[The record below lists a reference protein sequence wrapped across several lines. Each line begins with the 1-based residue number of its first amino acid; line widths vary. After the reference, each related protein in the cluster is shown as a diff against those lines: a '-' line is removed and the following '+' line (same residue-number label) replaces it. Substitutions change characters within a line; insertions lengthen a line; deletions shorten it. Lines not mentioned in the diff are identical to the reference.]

1 MCSLTLLYL
10 TIACVPGRELV
21 DVDVDGDADV
31 DVDVAIDLVADVDVD
46 VDADVDVDVAGKE
59 PDQPDVDS
67 EPCKENQSRGGD

>member
-1 MCSLTLLYL
+1 MLYL
-10 TIACVPGRELV
+10 TIACRELV
-21 DVDVDGDADV
+21 DVDVDV
-31 DVDVAIDLVADVDVD
+31 NVD

>member
-1 MCSLTLLYL
+1 MLYS

-21 DVDVDGDADV
+21 DVDVD
-31 DVDVAIDLVADVDVD
+31 
-46 VDADVDVDVAGKE
+46 VDAEVDVDVAGKE

>member
-1 MCSLTLLYL
+1 MLYS

-21 DVDVDGDADV
+21 DVNVNV
-31 DVDVAIDLVADVDVD
+31 NVDVD

>member
-1 MCSLTLLYL
+1 MTFLQQS
-10 TIACVPGRELV
+10 IQH
-21 DVDVDGDADV
+21 
-31 DVDVAIDLVADVDVD
+31 D

>member
-1 MCSLTLLYL
+1 MLYS

-21 DVDVDGDADV
+21 DVDVDV
-31 DVDVAIDLVADVDVD
+31 DVV
-46 VDADVDVDVAGKE
+46 VAGKE

>member
-1 MCSLTLLYL
+1 MLYS

-21 DVDVDGDADV
+21 DVDV
-31 DVDVAIDLVADVDVD
+31 
-46 VDADVDVDVAGKE
+46 DVDVDVAGKE

>member
-1 MCSLTLLYL
+1 MLYS

-21 DVDVDGDADV
+21 DVDVDV
-31 DVDVAIDLVADVDVD
+31 DVDDDVDVD
-46 VDADVDVDVAGKE
+46 VDADVDVHVAGKE

>member
-1 MCSLTLLYL
+1 MLYS

-21 DVDVDGDADV
+21 DV
-31 DVDVAIDLVADVDVD
+31 DVDVD